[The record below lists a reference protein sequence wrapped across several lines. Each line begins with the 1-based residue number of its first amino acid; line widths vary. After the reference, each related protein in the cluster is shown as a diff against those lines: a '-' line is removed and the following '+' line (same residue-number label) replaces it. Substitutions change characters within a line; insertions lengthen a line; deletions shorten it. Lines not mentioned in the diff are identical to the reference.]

1 MSIAKSLSDE
11 QISQIQSWAD
21 SGDVLSDIQMKLN
34 ETFEIKATYL
44 ETRFLLEDLKIELL
58 PTPEPKKEE
67 EEPAP
72 EAVAEDGAPEGDA
85 APAAEDAP
93 APSPA
98 PTGDESATVT
108 IDKVLRPEA
117 LVSGRVV
124 FNGGEA
130 AAWWLDQMG
139 RLGFEPDSKDF
150 KPTEAQ
156 AMAFQKE
163 LQVAVQQSGI

>member
-21 SGDVLSDIQMKLN
+21 GGDVLSDIQLKLT

-44 ETRFLLEDLKIELL
+44 ETRFLLEDLKIELQ

-67 EEPAP
+67 EEAPEEVAGAASEDEAEADAIPEGVPAP
-72 EAVAEDGAPEGDA
+72 E
-85 APAAEDAP
+85 
-93 APSPA
+93 

-108 IDKVLRPEA
+108 IDKVLRPQA
-117 LVSGRVV
+117 LISGRVV

-139 RLGFEPDSKDF
+139 QLGFEPDSTDF
-150 KPTEAQ
+150 KPSEGQ

-163 LQVAVQQSGI
+163 LQVAVQESGI

>member
-21 SGDVLSDIQMKLN
+21 AGDVLSDIQMKVNSEL
-34 ETFEIKATYL
+34 EIKATYL

-58 PTPEPKKEE
+58 PTPEPKKEKE
-67 EEPAP
+67 DVPEEPVGETA
-72 EAVAEDGAPEGDA
+72 EGAVPEDGA
-85 APAAEDAP
+85 APAEEEA
-93 APSPA
+93 PA

-108 IDKVLRPEA
+108 LDKVLRPEA

-124 FNGGEA
+124 FNGGES
-130 AAWWLDQMG
+130 AAWWLDQAG
-139 RLGFEPDSKDF
+139 RLGFEPDNADF
-150 KPTEAQ
+150 KPTDAQ

-163 LQVAVQQSGI
+163 LQVAVQESGI

>member
-1 MSIAKSLSDE
+1 MINAKSLSDE

-21 SGDVLSDIQMKLN
+21 GGDVLSDIQLKLA
-34 ETFEIKATYL
+34 ETFELKATYL

-67 EEPAP
+67 EEVP
-72 EAVAEDGAPEGDA
+72 EEVAEETTGESEAT
-85 APAAEDAP
+85 PAADETP
-93 APSPA
+93 APA

-117 LVSGRVV
+117 LISGRVV

-150 KPTEAQ
+150 KPSEAQ

-163 LQVAVQQSGI
+163 LQLAVQSSGI

>member
-21 SGDVLSDIQMKLN
+21 GGAVLSDIQMKVNSELKV
-34 ETFEIKATYL
+34 KATYL

-67 EEPAP
+67 ADVPEEPLGEEGG
-72 EAVAEDGAPEGDA
+72 EAVPADGA
-85 APAAEDAP
+85 APVEAEA
-93 APSPA
+93 PA

-108 IDKVLRPEA
+108 LDKVLRSEA

-124 FNGGEA
+124 FNGGES
-130 AAWWLDQMG
+130 AAWWLDQAG
-139 RLGFEPDSKDF
+139 RLGFEPDNAEF
-150 KPTEAQ
+150 KPSDAQ
-156 AMAFQKE
+156 AMVFQKE
-163 LQVAVQQSGI
+163 LQVAVKQSGI

>member
-21 SGDVLSDIQMKLN
+21 GGDVLSDIQMKLN
-34 ETFEIKATYL
+34 SEFEIKATYL
-44 ETRFLLEDLKIELL
+44 ETRFLLEDLKIELQ

-72 EAVAEDGAPEGDA
+72 EEVAEEAAPEGDA
-85 APAAEDAP
+85 IPAGEAPEP
-93 APSPA
+93 APA

-124 FNGGEA
+124 FNGGES

-150 KPTEAQ
+150 KPSEGQ

-163 LQVAVQQSGI
+163 LQVAVQASGI

>member
-1 MSIAKSLSDE
+1 MSIVKSLSDE

-21 SGDVLSDIQMKLN
+21 GGDVLSDIQMKLN
-34 ETFEIKATYL
+34 AEFEIKTTYL
-44 ETRFLLEDLKIELL
+44 ETRFLLEDLKIDLL

-67 EEPAP
+67 EDVP
-72 EAVAEDGAPEGDA
+72 EEVTEEA
-85 APAAEDAP
+85 ASEDAGSDAPVPVP
-93 APSPA
+93 APA

-108 IDKVLRPEA
+108 IDKVLRPGA

-139 RLGFEPDSKDF
+139 QLGFEPDTAGF
-150 KPTEAQ
+150 KPTDAQ

>member
-1 MSIAKSLSDE
+1 MINAKSLSDE

-21 SGDVLSDIQMKLN
+21 GGDVLSDIQLKLA
-34 ETFEIKATYL
+34 ETFELKATYL

-67 EEPAP
+67 EEVP
-72 EAVAEDGAPEGDA
+72 EEVAEETTGESEATPAADE
-85 APAAEDAP
+85 APA
-93 APSPA
+93 PA

-117 LVSGRVV
+117 LISGRVV

-150 KPTEAQ
+150 KPSEAQ

-163 LQVAVQQSGI
+163 LQLAVQSSGI